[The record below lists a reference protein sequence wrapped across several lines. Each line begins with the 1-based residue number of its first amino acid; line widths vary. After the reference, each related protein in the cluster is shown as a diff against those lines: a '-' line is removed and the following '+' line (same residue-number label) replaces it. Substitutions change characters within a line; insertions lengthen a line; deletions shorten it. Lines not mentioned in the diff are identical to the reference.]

1 MAEDIDWSKILVV
14 SEGEPSTYSL
24 TFDCIICDHPV
35 PINSVRQPVVPICQE
50 CRKTIR
56 ELVAERRGNKG

>member
-1 MAEDIDWSKILVV
+1 MDQDIDWNELPKTAD
-14 SEGEPSTYSL
+14 GPSTCSYA
-24 TFDCIICDHPV
+24 FDCIICDHSVPV
-35 PINSVRQPVVPICQE
+35 NCVRQPVVLICPE

>member
-1 MAEDIDWSKILVV
+1 MAQDIDWGKLLKSAGV
-14 SEGEPSTYSL
+14 PSTCSYV
-24 TFDCIICDHPV
+24 FDCIFCDHSV
-35 PINSVRQPVVPICQE
+35 LVNSVRQPVVPICQE